1 MNKLDI
7 GFEVIADVTGNDLIE
22 GDANANAVDEA
33 RAIGVENAEFGDA
46 ANGFTINLD
55 SDNNL
60 IKGMATAQS
69 EGEAFA
75 DGIRNTGVIQG
86 DGFNLLQGVG
96 RSLTT
101 GDGETSMSVGINSAD
116 GGVIKGSDGKDILDG
131 TADAAGVDAVGAFG
145 VLVTDVDTK
154 GNSDLIKGSASAQG
168 FSTTDARGISIGL
181 SDIDDD
187 TLANPELNIPLA
199 IAGGYTQV
207 GNLMTGSG
215 NDTLLGEAKVNVAAL
230 DGDEI
235 FFAGANGIV
244 NDGGNLRQ
252 LEVLLNSIGKNLSN
266 FSREDIEQIIDQLDT
281 SSLDTGSG
289 DDVLI
294 ADVELNVAQIG
305 SGADSDLEIIGDGI
319 ENAGQLRLGDGNDA
333 VNSKVLVRTTVN
345 GAKGFADA
353 LDNSSVGIITGLG
366 LEVNNRTL
374 FDLGLGD
381 DTFTSNIF
389 ATAVND
395 LSAADGLGN
404 RGVFVAGGGNDSFN
418 LNSVSE
424 FILVNEDDTEQQE
437 GIADGWENR
446 SRVFLDD
453 QEGKTAGNDSVTAN
467 ATASGEGVLTIA
479 EGIETREFFDAGG
492 GDDFFNLK
500 ALAITGEGALADNL
514 TQAAGLQ
521 TEQIDSGEFLLGEG
535 NNAVIGRAIAQ
546 SKAVA

>member
-60 IKGMATAQS
+60 IKGVATAQS

-75 DGIRNTGVIQG
+75 DGIRNTGVIRG
-86 DGFNLLQGVG
+86 DGFNLLKGVG
-96 RSLTT
+96 RSITT

-116 GGVIKGSDGKDILDG
+116 GGVIKGGDGEDILDG
-131 TADAAGVDAVGAFG
+131 TADALGVDAVGAFG

-252 LEVLLNSIGKNLSN
+252 I
-266 FSREDIEQIIDQLDT
+266 FTDT
-281 SSLDTGSG
+281 
-289 DDVLI
+289 I
-294 ADVELNVAQIG
+294 
-305 SGADSDLEIIGDGI
+305 
-319 ENAGQLRLGDGNDA
+319 
-333 VNSKVLVRTTVN
+333 
-345 GAKGFADA
+345 
-353 LDNSSVGIITGLG
+353 
-366 LEVNNRTL
+366 
-374 FDLGLGD
+374 
-381 DTFTSNIF
+381 
-389 ATAVND
+389 
-395 LSAADGLGN
+395 
-404 RGVFVAGGGNDSFN
+404 
-418 LNSVSE
+418 
-424 FILVNEDDTEQQE
+424 
-437 GIADGWENR
+437 
-446 SRVFLDD
+446 
-453 QEGKTAGNDSVTAN
+453 
-467 ATASGEGVLTIA
+467 
-479 EGIETREFFDAGG
+479 
-492 GDDFFNLK
+492 
-500 ALAITGEGALADNL
+500 
-514 TQAAGLQ
+514 
-521 TEQIDSGEFLLGEG
+521 
-535 NNAVIGRAIAQ
+535 
-546 SKAVA
+546 